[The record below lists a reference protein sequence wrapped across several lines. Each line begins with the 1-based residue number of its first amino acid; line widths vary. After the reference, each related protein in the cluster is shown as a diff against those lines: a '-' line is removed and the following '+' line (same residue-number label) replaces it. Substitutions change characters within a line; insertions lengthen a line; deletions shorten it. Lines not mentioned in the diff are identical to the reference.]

1 MSESGSAKPSY
12 LGLLNAVANAE
23 AGAEAYLLEWAA
35 VTPRPD
41 VRSVLLKIAARE
53 GEHAASFSRR
63 INELGYQLRKKD
75 DGRTAETIEL
85 VRRTDCSDRDK
96 MHALKL
102 DRLDTG
108 TEPDI
113 FDNFFKDH
121 TIDIQTGELLGRYI
135 AEERDTGRILRHCY
149 ELLEAE
155 EAQQRGAAAAT
166 DRLASLEAKVDALA
180 GTVEQLCAAVAGDAP
195 AGNGRTAKSRA
206 KSAK

>member
-12 LGLLNAVANAE
+12 LGLLNAIANAE
-23 AGAEAYLLEWAA
+23 AGAEAYLVEWAA

-41 VRSVLLKIAARE
+41 VRAVLLKIAARE
-53 GEHAASFSRR
+53 GEHAASFSKR

-75 DGRTAETIEL
+75 DGQTAKTIEL
-85 VRRTDCSDRDK
+85 VRRTDCSDLDK
-96 MHALKL
+96 MHTLKL

-155 EAQQRGAAAAT
+155 EQGVNAAST
-166 DRLASLEAKVDALA
+166 DRLASLEAKVDALTS
-180 GTVEQLCAAVAGDAP
+180 TVEQLCAAVAGDAP
-195 AGNGRTAKSRA
+195 DGNGRAAKSRA
-206 KSAK
+206 KAAK